1 MGNHKYFSLRNFL
14 YELLD
19 NSNEDLW
26 GYRAR
31 KNLFEYPIKIMC
43 GVDLYIFTNT
53 LLSKLLVLKLKINS
67 IKSDNTNKHF
77 LS

>member
-43 GVDLYIFTNT
+43 AVDLYIFTNT
-53 LLSKLLVLKLKINS
+53 LLSK
-67 IKSDNTNKHF
+67 
-77 LS
+77 

>member
-31 KNLFEYPIKIMC
+31 RNLFEYPIKIMC
-43 GVDLYIFTNT
+43 AVDFYIFTNT
-53 LLSKLLVLKLKINS
+53 LISKLLALKLKKNS
-67 IKSDNTNKHF
+67 IKSNNTNKHF
-77 LS
+77 FS

>member
-43 GVDLYIFTNT
+43 AVDLYLFTKT
-53 LLSKLLVLKLKINS
+53 LK
-67 IKSDNTNKHF
+67 
-77 LS
+77 

>member
-31 KNLFEYPIKIMC
+31 RNLFEYPIKIMC
-43 GVDLYIFTNT
+43 AVDLYIFTNT
-53 LLSKLLVLKLKINS
+53 LK
-67 IKSDNTNKHF
+67 
-77 LS
+77 

>member
-26 GYRAR
+26 GYRAG
-31 KNLFEYPIKIMC
+31 KNLFEYPMKIMC
-43 GVDLYIFTNT
+43 AVDFTNT

-67 IKSDNTNKHF
+67 IKSNNTNKHF